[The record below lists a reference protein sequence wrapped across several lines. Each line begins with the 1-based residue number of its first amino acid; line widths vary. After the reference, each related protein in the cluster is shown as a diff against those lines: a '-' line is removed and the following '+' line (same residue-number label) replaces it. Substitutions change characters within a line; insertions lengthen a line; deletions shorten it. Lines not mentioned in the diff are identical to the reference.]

1 MLDIKKLPIAG
12 LFEISSGLLGDHRG
26 YFQRLYDKALF
37 EEYGLNTEWKQI
49 SRSFTKRKY
58 TVRGLHVSLPPALE
72 GKTITALQ
80 GDVRWISVDLRLA
93 SENFG
98 HHQSIHLS
106 GARGNTLYAARG
118 FAHGCVSL
126 SENCELLLQAD
137 NFFSDEHGTGIRWDD
152 AELDIDWGVAADK
165 LIISDRDREYP
176 SFADFR
182 AQYHG
187 IRLGNSDSNE
197 V

>member
-1 MLDIKKLPIAG
+1 MLNIEELPIAG
-12 LFEISSGLLGDHRG
+12 LFEISAKLLGDHRG

-37 EEYGLNTEWKQI
+37 DKYGLNTEWKQV

-80 GDVRWISVDLRLA
+80 GEVRWISVDLRLE
-93 SENFG
+93 SESFG
-98 HHQSIHLS
+98 LHQSIRLS
-106 GARGNTLYAARG
+106 GSRGNSLYAARG

-126 SENCELLLQAD
+126 SDDCELLLRAD

-152 AELDIDWGVAADK
+152 PELAVDWGVAADQM
-165 LIISDRDREYP
+165 IISDRDRDYP
-176 SFADFR
+176 SFADFKAR
-182 AQYHG
+182 YQGIHLDHG
-187 IRLGNSDSNE
+187 NDP
-197 V
+197 